1 MRMTR
6 RDLLRLASVSLSAS
20 VSGWLPALAQ
30 EAANHPQRR
39 RACILLWLNG
49 GPSTIDL
56 WDLKPG
62 HANGGPYRP
71 IDTNVPGLRISEHLP
86 RLAQRANRLAL
97 LRGMST
103 READHGRA
111 TYLMHT
117 GYMPSGAIQYPAI
130 GALVAKELER
140 PEQDLP
146 NFVSIAPSRLL
157 NQAAYDSGFLG
168 PQYAPLIVGE
178 AVGLQF
184 GPQQPGQDID
194 AALRVQNLA
203 LPRGVEPQRARARV
217 SLLDQLEADFIASRG
232 DNGPAQSHRS
242 AYRRA
247 FTMMNS
253 ASVQAFELA
262 REPDAVRDRY
272 GRTLF
277 GQGCLLARCLVEV
290 GVPFVEVTLDGW
302 DTHVQNFNAVRG
314 LARILDQAFAT
325 LLDDLHDRGLL
336 ATTAIM
342 CMGEFGRTPRINAN
356 QGRDHWANSWT
367 TVLAGGGI
375 RGGTV
380 VGRTNDAGTEV
391 TDRPTS
397 VSDLLATLGLALGI
411 DIATQNQSN
420 VGRPIRF
427 VDAAARPVRE
437 VLA

>member
-1 MRMTR
+1 
-6 RDLLRLASVSLSAS
+6 
-20 VSGWLPALAQ
+20 
-30 EAANHPQRR
+30 
-39 RACILLWLNG
+39 
-49 GPSTIDL
+49 
-56 WDLKPG
+56 
-62 HANGGPYRP
+62 
-71 IDTNVPGLRISEHLP
+71 
-86 RLAQRANRLAL
+86 
-97 LRGMST
+97 
-103 READHGRA
+103 
-111 TYLMHT
+111 
-117 GYMPSGAIQYPAI
+117 
-130 GALVAKELER
+130 
-140 PEQDLP
+140 
-146 NFVSIAPSRLL
+146 
-157 NQAAYDSGFLG
+157 
-168 PQYAPLIVGE
+168 
-178 AVGLQF
+178 
-184 GPQQPGQDID
+184 
-194 AALRVQNLA
+194 
-203 LPRGVEPQRARARV
+203 
-217 SLLDQLEADFIASRG
+217 
-232 DNGPAQSHRS
+232 
-242 AYRRA
+242 
-247 FTMMNS
+247 MMNS

-277 GQGCLLARCLVEV
+277 GQGCLLARRLVEV

-336 ATTAIM
+336 ATTTIL